1 MYLKRIIEQVLQF
14 MISTYTNDHILDDNP
29 LIRQRVIRLLYLYAN
44 NSPQYIQFQHF
55 QFGIEISGLKFSA
68 SSNLAKKC
76 WYSKITNG
84 QRFAIHIVW
93 LSFVF
98 YPKKAPLAR

>member
-1 MYLKRIIEQVLQF
+1 M
-14 MISTYTNDHILDDNP
+14 TT
-29 LIRQRVIRLLYLYAN
+29 LIRQRVIRLVYLYGN
-44 NSPQYIQFQHF
+44 NSPQYIQFKKF

-68 SSNLAKKC
+68 SSNFAEKSL
-76 WYSKITNG
+76 YSKFTNG

-98 YPKKAPLAR
+98 YPKKATLAR